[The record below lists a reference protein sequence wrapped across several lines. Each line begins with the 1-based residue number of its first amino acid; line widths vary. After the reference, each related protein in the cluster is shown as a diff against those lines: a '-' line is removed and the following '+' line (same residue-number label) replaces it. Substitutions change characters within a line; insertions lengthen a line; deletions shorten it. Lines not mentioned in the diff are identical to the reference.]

1 MTTKTTNVASPEGR
15 RRAFVLLRQYLLPNK
30 GLVALLFLLALLTA
44 GLNIYLPQLIAEYI
58 DAISGG
64 KAFDISNLIA
74 LALSYIGIS
83 LFMQLSLSTS
93 AYLAALIGWRTTNQL
108 RADLMRHM
116 LSLDMS
122 EHKNR
127 TPGEMIERID
137 GDVTALSDFFSK
149 FLVLVL
155 TSVLMV
161 IGALLMYLNINVWLG
176 LLVIAFVYFTATAM
190 LSTAKLGEE
199 PSRLERESSAEMF
212 GYIEERL
219 TGLDDIRAMGAGEY
233 HQTRFLGVLKRYFH
247 RAMDAWKARAQIWR
261 VSMLYFAFGYVGILG
276 LGVWLFSIDLVTV
289 GTLFLMFQYLR
300 MIEFPLDQIAGQLQ
314 DFQKAI
320 AGVVRINE
328 LLNLSTDI
336 QQGEKDL
343 PSTPLSIQ
351 FEQVSFSYD
360 KREAGMRVLSDIDF
374 TLPAG
379 ETMGLLGRTGSGKTT
394 LTRLV
399 AKLYEPTAGIVKL
412 GGLATTD
419 ITDASL
425 RHHIAVVS
433 QDVQLFQASV
443 KDNLTFF
450 DTTFSDDVVREMIEL
465 VGLGEWLA
473 QQPDG
478 IHTNLPVGSLSAGQA
493 QLISFARV
501 LLRDPQIVI
510 LDEPSSRLDPATE
523 STLTRAM
530 QVLLKNRTAIIIA
543 HRLETVAN
551 ADRIMVIGSG
561 RILEYDMRQTLLDNS
576 NSHYNRLLQSGKS
589 VIDEALD

>member
-1 MTTKTTNVASPEGR
+1 MPTLNANAVSPEGR
-15 RRAFVLLRQYLLPNK
+15 RRAFILLKQYLLPNK

-58 DAISGG
+58 DDISGG
-64 KAFDISNLIA
+64 KQFVVSNLIA

-93 AYLAALIGWRTTNQL
+93 AYLAALIGWQTTNQL

-122 EHKNR
+122 EHKDR

-155 TSVLMV
+155 TSLLLV
-161 IGALLMYLNINVWLG
+161 IGALLMYLSINVWLG

-190 LSTAKLGEE
+190 LNTARLGEE

-219 TGLDDIRAMGAGEY
+219 TGLDDIRALGAGEY

-276 LGVWLFSIDLVTV
+276 LGVWLFSIELITV

-328 LLNLSTDI
+328 LLNLRADI
-336 QQGEKDL
+336 QQGTQTLSDE
-343 PSTPLSIQ
+343 PLSIEFQ
-351 FEQVSFSYD
+351 QVSFRYD
-360 KREAGMRVLSDIDF
+360 KQESGMHVLNDIDF

-399 AKLYEPTAGIVKL
+399 AKLYEPTTGTVTI

-450 DTTFSDDVVREMIEL
+450 DTTFSDDVVQETLQL
-465 VGLGEWLA
+465 VGLGEWLT

-478 IHTNLPVGSLSAGQA
+478 VHTLLPVGSLSAGQA

-501 LLRDPQIVI
+501 MLRDPKIVI

-523 STLTRAM
+523 STLTKAM
-530 QVLLKNRTAIIIA
+530 QILLKNRTAIIIA
-543 HRLETVAN
+543 HRLETVAK
-551 ADRIMVIGSG
+551 ADRIMVLGSG
-561 RILEYDMRQTLLDNS
+561 RILEYDTRETLLNTQE
-576 NSHYNRLLQSGKS
+576 SHYNRLLQSGKS
-589 VIDEALD
+589 IIDAALE